1 MTRMY
6 LKRAKWL
13 LLAGWIVFVYASYL
27 HFWRDNVFWA
37 QTILWKSLGEIFF
50 RIFLLILF
58 LLITTA
64 LGKRIFKWLDFE
76 TSSFL
81 ESLLFSLATG
91 LAIFTYLIIG
101 FGLIGILN
109 RWAIN
114 LLLAGMYVLT
124 YGEVND
130 IIHGIKVKLKEMVR
144 LKIPLVE
151 SVLLLIL
158 LIQIIFNL
166 AGASVLPAGWDN
178 LGEHLAIAKE
188 WTRLHRLASVPYINF
203 AQWAQPFNVGI
214 LYGMALLLKDVIL
227 ANLIN
232 FAFGLLTAVGIYAL
246 GRRYFSHRVGLL
258 AAGIFYMTPIV
269 SWLSTVAYV
278 DLGLTFYAFLAFYAL
293 INWATSGKK
302 GWLFISA
309 IISGLALGSKYTG
322 FLSMAILSSGILVT
336 GWFLKK
342 QRFLRVAK
350 DFFMFIC
357 LGGLIGSFWY
367 IRAYIIT
374 GRSVF
379 AMWRALLYMFWGSF
393 KGIWTSGLFDIGT
406 PQIASALNLSLPQEV
421 VSLPWNIT
429 MHASRYEDFAG
440 VGAAFLA
447 FLPLLFFPRFR
458 KSKLIKF
465 MLYYSAAYFIFW
477 AVVAPL
483 KRYLVPIFP
492 LLAVMVAY
500 VVEQMS
506 SLHKFV
512 KSGLYTVLV
521 LSLIFQVF
529 YLAPEG
535 LDKVYQRILVF
546 VGLKSQEEYIW
557 KNEETYRVFSYINGR
572 LPIDSK
578 LFIVNDPRTFYS
590 ERPYVTVILKEGSRL
605 NLSSLRD
612 STRLLAEFRKAGI
625 THLVIN
631 GKLWKPTWLEDLKEK
646 HLQVLYDEHH
656 FRVFKVRYR

>member
-1 MTRMY
+1 MY

-13 LLAGWIVFVYASYL
+13 LLAGWIVFVYVSYL
-27 HFWRDNVFWA
+27 RFWRENVFWG
-37 QTILWKSLGEIFF
+37 QTIVWKSLGEVFF
-50 RIFLLILF
+50 RIFLLLLF
-58 LLITTA
+58 LLISTA
-64 LGKRIFKWLDFE
+64 LGKKIFKWLDFE
-76 TSSFL
+76 SGSFL
-81 ESLLFSLATG
+81 ESLLFGLATG

-109 RWAIN
+109 RWAIS

-124 YGEVND
+124 YVEVND
-130 IIHGIKVKLKEMVR
+130 IIHGIKVKSREVVR

-151 SVLLLIL
+151 KVLLLIL

-166 AGASVLPAGWDN
+166 AGASVLPSGWDN
-178 LGEHLAIAKE
+178 IGEHLAIAKE

-203 AQWAQPFNVGI
+203 HQWAQPFNVGI

-227 ANLIN
+227 ASLIN

-246 GRRYFSHRVGLL
+246 GRRYFSPQVGLL
-258 AAGIFYMTPIV
+258 AAVIFYLTPIV
-269 SWLSTVAYV
+269 SWLSTVAFA

-293 INWATSGKK
+293 INWITSGKK

-309 IISGLALGSKYTG
+309 IISGLALGSKYSG
-322 FLSMAILSSGILVT
+322 LLCVAILSVGILVN

-342 QRFLRVAK
+342 EKFFRVVK
-350 DFFMFIC
+350 DFFVFIT
-357 LGGLIGSFWY
+357 LAGLIGSFWY

-374 GRSVF
+374 GRPVF
-379 AMWRALLYMFWGSF
+379 AVWQRLLYGFWGSF
-393 KGIWTSGLFDIGT
+393 RGIWTSGLFGIGT
-406 PQIASALNLSLPQEV
+406 PRVASALNLSLPQKV

-429 MHASRYEDFAG
+429 MHGSRSQGFAAI
-440 VGAAFLA
+440 GAVFLA

-458 KSKLIKF
+458 KSKLVKF

-477 AVVAPL
+477 AVSAPI
-483 KRYLVPIFP
+483 KRYLIPIFP
-492 LLAVMVAY
+492 LLAVMAAY

-521 LSLIFQVF
+521 LSLLFQVF

-546 VGLKSQEEYIW
+546 VGLKSQEQYIW
-557 KNEETYRVFSYINGR
+557 KNEETYPVFSYVNGC

-578 LFIVNDPRTFYS
+578 LFIVGDPRTFYC
-590 ERPYVTVILKEGSRL
+590 ERRYVTVILKKGSRL

-612 STRLLAEFRKAGI
+612 TAGLLAEFRKAEI

-631 GKLWKPTWLEDLKEK
+631 RKVWTPHWVEDLKEK
-646 HLQVLYDEHH
+646 HLQVLYDKRH
-656 FRVFKVRYR
+656 FQIFKIRYG